1 MASSKVITARHFP
14 TPDLAVRSNDPAIV
28 ARVQLF
34 SEWQAAVAEQLRCQL
49 IDQGWLQLKLDE
61 RVSVLRNVYDQ
72 LQWWR
77 YSIAASSSPS
87 SSPPSI
93 LHRHTADHFVRPIS
107 DGDANYDRLGIVGRL
122 RDGATWDAKRHCYV
136 GGEETPASR
145 IMEQM
150 GQLALA
156 HMQYRAPGQDVLQN
170 WVRPPLDVAPIRGNR
185 LLRGTAARKAA
196 DELLER
202 QRSRGNPTEGF
213 DVGGDGEL
221 IYAATATLADRTRL
235 RNLAFVLLAGGNTL
249 RAWCHAVYMLYQAP
263 CTKKGSDAINRILA
277 MVVGM
282 LRLDQPPCLTHDIDL
297 RAMVV
302 GQYAFINYLLAA
314 EMDDYGSCE

>member
-1 MASSKVITARHFP
+1 LKMASSRVITARHFP

-28 ARVQLF
+28 ARVKAFGEL
-34 SEWQAAVAEQLRCQL
+34 QADVAEQLRCQL
-49 IDQGWLQLKLDE
+49 IDQGWLQQKLDE
-61 RVSVLRNVYDQ
+61 RVSVLHEVYDQ

-77 YSIAASSSPS
+77 YSIAASSMPS
-87 SSPPSI
+87 GG
-93 LHRHTADHFVRPIS
+93 RHTADHFVKPIS
-107 DGDANYDRLGIVGRL
+107 DDDANYDRLGTIGRL
-122 RDGATWDAKRHCYV
+122 RDGATWDAKRHCYAR
-136 GGEETPASR
+136 GEETPASR
-145 IMEQM
+145 VMAQM

-185 LLRGTAARKAA
+185 LLRGAAARKAA

-202 QRSRGNPTEGF
+202 QRSRGNSTEGF

-249 RAWCHAVYMLYQAP
+249 QTWCHAVYMLYQAP

-282 LRLDQPPCLTHDIDL
+282 LRLDRPPCLTHDIDL
-297 RAMVV
+297 RAMVI